1 MTSRDSEKSTMHALG
16 PAAGGEIVYGRAVN
30 EWTGKREKTLKR
42 QKAKTPPGRGHGAKN
57 RVLREEGDEEGI

>member
-1 MTSRDSEKSTMHALG
+1 M
-16 PAAGGEIVYGRAVN
+16 YGRAVN